1 MKPLP
6 PKTDGAPLS
15 WGERFAALKRLP
27 PLFRMV
33 WETNPWLCVCTLVL
47 RFGAALIPIAS
58 LVVAKRIIN
67 DVVAAIR
74 HQSVPTADAWIV
86 TVVKRGI
93 DSVVGAIRHRPVA
106 VSDVWIMIAAAFV
119 LAVLADAISRMISL
133 VDSLLG
139 DRFTHRL
146 DVMIMQHASS
156 LDLASFEDPLF
167 YDKMERARQQA
178 RARLGM
184 LVSVAGMA
192 RQSIVLVT
200 MMLAVA
206 AFSPWL
212 LVLLAASTIPVFL
225 GETKFAFL
233 NYSLLFRQ
241 TPAKRELD
249 YLRYLGASRQSAK
262 EVKIFGLG
270 DYLGRRFKGIFES
283 FYEDNRR
290 LAIQRA
296 LHGTAVGVIPSIA
309 YYGAYAYVVLQA
321 LRGLVTVGGLS
332 LIASAFS
339 RSRDIMEN
347 LVGQFVDASE
357 QALYLRDLF
366 EFLEARPTLVSGS
379 RPVPKVIRSGFEFRN
394 VSFAYPG
401 SAKKVIA
408 GISFSLRPGEK
419 IALVGENGAGKTTI
433 TKLLA
438 RLYDPTEGQILLDGV
453 DLREYDAEDLRS
465 QIGVIFQDYMRYDM
479 PVNLNIGFGQVA
491 QLEDRARIER
501 SAEKSLAAGVIA
513 QLPQQYEQMLGRR
526 FEGGTDLSTGQWQ
539 KVALARAYMRDAQIL
554 ILDEPTASLDARA
567 EYEAYGR
574 FVDLSEGKMAILIS
588 HRFST
593 VRMAGKILVLDEGR
607 LVESGSHA
615 ELVAKGGKYAGLF
628 ELQAAGYR

>member
-1 MKPLP
+1 M
-6 PKTDGAPLS
+6 T
-15 WGERFAALKRLP
+15 WRERLAALKHLP

-47 RFGAALIPIAS
+47 RLVAALIPIAS
-58 LVVAKRIIN
+58 LLVIKRIIN
-67 DVVAAIR
+67 DVVAAVR
-74 HQSVPTADAWIV
+74 HQPAPP
-86 TVVKRGI
+86 R
-93 DSVVGAIRHRPVA
+93 
-106 VSDVWIMIAAAFV
+106 DVWIMIGVAFA
-119 LAVLADAISRMISL
+119 LAVVADALSRMISL
-133 VDSLLG
+133 IDSLLG

-146 DVMIMQHASS
+146 DVMIMRHASS
-156 LDLASFEDPLF
+156 LDLASFEDPVF

-184 LVSVAGMA
+184 LVSIASMA
-192 RQSIVLVT
+192 RQSITLVT

-206 AFSPWL
+206 ASYPWL
-212 LVLLAASTIPVFL
+212 LLLLAASTIPVFI

-249 YLRYLGASRQSAK
+249 YIRYLGASRQSAK

-270 DYLGRRFKGIFES
+270 DYLGQRFKRIFES
-283 FYEDNRR
+283 FYGDNRR
-290 LAIQRA
+290 LAINRA
-296 LHGTAVGVIPSIA
+296 VHGTLVGVVPSLA
-309 YYGAYAYVVLQA
+309 YWGAYAYVVRQA
-321 LRGLVTVGGLS
+321 LGGLITVGGLS

-347 LVGQFVDASE
+347 LVSQFVDASE

-401 SAKKVIA
+401 SAKKVIS

-453 DLREYDAEDLRS
+453 DLREYDAEGLRNE
-465 QIGVIFQDYMRYDM
+465 IGVIFQDYMRYDL
-479 PVNLNIGFGQVA
+479 PVNLNIGFGKVT
-491 QLEDRARIER
+491 QLDNRERIEE
-501 SAEKSLAAGVIA
+501 SAEKSLAAGVIEK
-513 QLPQQYEQMLGRR
+513 LPQRYEQMLGRR
-526 FEGGTDLSTGQWQ
+526 FDGGTDLSTGQWQ

-567 EYEAYGR
+567 EFEAYGR

-607 LVESGSHA
+607 LVETGSHA

>member
-1 MKPLP
+1 M
-6 PKTDGAPLS
+6 T
-15 WGERFAALKRLP
+15 WRERLAALKHLP

-47 RFGAALIPIAS
+47 RLVAALIPIAS
-58 LVVAKRIIN
+58 LLVIKRIIN
-67 DVVAAIR
+67 DVVAAVR
-74 HQSVPTADAWIV
+74 HQPAPP
-86 TVVKRGI
+86 R
-93 DSVVGAIRHRPVA
+93 
-106 VSDVWIMIAAAFV
+106 DVWIMIGVAFA
-119 LAVLADAISRMISL
+119 LAVVADALSRMISL
-133 VDSLLG
+133 IDSLLG

-146 DVMIMQHASS
+146 DVMIMRHASS
-156 LDLASFEDPLF
+156 LDLASFEDPVF

-184 LVSVAGMA
+184 LVSIASMA
-192 RQSIVLVT
+192 RQSITLVT

-206 AFSPWL
+206 ASYPWL
-212 LVLLAASTIPVFL
+212 LLLLAASTIPVFI

-249 YLRYLGASRQSAK
+249 YIRYLGASRQSAK

-270 DYLGRRFKGIFES
+270 DYLGQRFKRIFES
-283 FYEDNRR
+283 FYGDNRR
-290 LAIQRA
+290 LAINRA
-296 LHGTAVGVIPSIA
+296 VHGTLVGVVPSLA
-309 YYGAYAYVVLQA
+309 YWGAYAYVVRQA
-321 LRGLVTVGGLS
+321 LGGLITVGGLS

-347 LVGQFVDASE
+347 LVSQFVDASE

-401 SAKKVIA
+401 SAKKVIS

-453 DLREYDAEDLRS
+453 DLREYDAEGLRNE
-465 QIGVIFQDYMRYDM
+465 IGVIFQDYMRYDL
-479 PVNLNIGFGQVA
+479 PVNLNIGFGKVT
-491 QLEDRARIER
+491 QLDNRERIEE
-501 SAEKSLAAGVIA
+501 SAEKSLAAGVIEK
-513 QLPQQYEQMLGRR
+513 LPQRYEQMLGRR
-526 FEGGTDLSTGQWQ
+526 FDGGTDLSTGQWQ

-567 EYEAYGR
+567 EFEAYGR

-607 LVESGSHA
+607 LVETGSHA

-628 ELQAAGYR
+628 ELQAAGYL

>member
-1 MKPLP
+1 M
-6 PKTDGAPLS
+6 S
-15 WGERFAALKRLP
+15 WGERLAALKRLP

-47 RFGAALIPIAS
+47 RLGAALIPIAS

-74 HQSVPTADAWIV
+74 HQPIPP
-86 TVVKRGI
+86 R
-93 DSVVGAIRHRPVA
+93 
-106 VSDVWIMIAAAFV
+106 DVWIMIGAAFA
-119 LAVLADAISRMISL
+119 LAVLADALSRMISL

-146 DVMIMQHASS
+146 DVMIMRHASS

-184 LVSVAGMA
+184 LVSIASMA
-192 RQSIVLVT
+192 RQSITLVT

-206 AFSPWL
+206 ASSPWL
-212 LVLLAASTIPVFL
+212 LVLLAVSTIPVFL

-249 YLRYLGASRQSAK
+249 YIRYLGASRQSAK

-270 DYLGRRFKGIFES
+270 DYLGERFKKIFDS

-290 LAIQRA
+290 LAVSRA
-296 LHGTAVGVIPSIA
+296 VHGTLVGVVPSVA
-309 YYGAYAYVVLQA
+309 YYGAYAYLVLQA
-321 LRGLVTVGGLS
+321 LRGLMTVGGLT
-332 LIASAFS
+332 LITSAFS

-347 LVGQFVDASE
+347 LVNQFVDASE

-366 EFLEARPTLVSGS
+366 EFLEARPTLISGS

-401 SAKKVIA
+401 SAKKVIS
-408 GISFSLRPGEK
+408 GITFSLRPGEK

-453 DLREYDAEDLRS
+453 DLREYDAEGLRNE
-465 QIGVIFQDYMRYDM
+465 IGVIFQDYMRYDL
-479 PVNLNIGFGQVA
+479 PVNLNIGFGKVA
-491 QLEDRARIER
+491 RLDDQAQIVQ
-501 SAEKSLAAGVIA
+501 SAEKSLAAGVIDK
-513 QLPQQYEQMLGRR
+513 LPQRYEQMLGRR

-567 EYEAYGR
+567 EFEAYGR

>member
-1 MKPLP
+1 MPG
-6 PKTDGAPLS
+6 KTDGTPMS
-15 WGERFAALKRLP
+15 WADRLAAVRRLP

-33 WETNPWLCVCTLVL
+33 WETNPWLCVCTLSL
-47 RFGAALIPIAS
+47 RAAAALIPIAS
-58 LVVAKRIIN
+58 LVVAKSIIN
-67 DVVAAIR
+67 DVVATIR
-74 HQSVPTADAWIV
+74 HQPLTHNVWETL
-86 TVVKRGI
+86 
-93 DSVVGAIRHRPVA
+93 GAGLA
-106 VSDVWIMIAAAFV
+106 
-119 LAVLADAISRMISL
+119 LAVAADVLSRLISL
-133 VDSLLG
+133 IDSLLG

-184 LVSVAGMA
+184 LVSLASMA
-192 RQSIVLVT
+192 RQTITLIT
-200 MMLAVA
+200 MMAAVA

-212 LVLLAASTIPVFL
+212 LVLLAASTVPVFL

-241 TPAKRELD
+241 TPAKRELE
-249 YLRYLGASRQSAK
+249 YLRYLGASLQSAK

-270 DYLGRRFKGIFES
+270 DHLRQRFKKVFES

-290 LAIQRA
+290 LAIHRA
-296 LHGTAVGVIPSIA
+296 IHGTLVGIVPSFA
-309 YYGAYAYVVLQA
+309 YYAAYAYVVFRA
-321 LRGLVTVGGLS
+321 LGGFVSVGSLS
-332 LIASAFS
+332 LLVSAFS

-366 EFLEARPTLVSGS
+366 EFLDARPTLIQGT
-379 RPVPKVIRSGFEFRN
+379 RPAPRPAKLGFEFRS
-394 VSFAYPG
+394 VSFSYPG
-401 SAKKVIA
+401 SAKRVIDRL
-408 GISFSLRPGEK
+408 SFSLAPGEK

-453 DLREYDAEDLRS
+453 DLREYDADDLRNE
-465 QIGVIFQDYMRYDM
+465 IGVIFQDYMRYDL
-479 PVNLNIGFGQVA
+479 PVNLNIGFGKVD
-491 QLEDRARIER
+491 QLDNQARIR
-501 SAEKSLAAGVIA
+501 TSAEKSLAAGVIDR
-513 QLPQQYEQMLGRR
+513 LPKRYEQMLGRR
-526 FEGGTDLSTGQWQ
+526 FEGGTDLSIGQWQ

-567 EYEAYGR
+567 EFEAYGR
-574 FVDLSEGKMAILIS
+574 FVDLSKGKMAILIS

-593 VRMAGKILVLDEGR
+593 VRMADKILVLNEGR

-615 ELVAKGGKYAGLF
+615 ELVQRGGKYAELF

>member
-1 MKPLP
+1 MKRP
-6 PKTDGAPLS
+6 PVRSDEKPIS
-15 WGERFAALKRLP
+15 WGERFAALRRLP

-33 WETNPWLCVCTLVL
+33 WDTNPGLCVATLGL
-47 RFGAALIPIAS
+47 RLAAALIPIAS

-67 DVVAAIR
+67 DVVATIR
-74 HQSVPTADAWIV
+74 HLPIP
-86 TVVKRGI
+86 R
-93 DSVVGAIRHRPVA
+93 
-106 VSDVWIMIAAAFV
+106 SDVWLMIGAGFA
-119 LAVLADAISRMISL
+119 LAVAADVLSRMISL
-133 VDSLLG
+133 IDSLLG

-146 DVMIMQHASS
+146 DVLIMQHASS

-184 LVSVAGMA
+184 LVAFAGMA
-192 RQSIVLVT
+192 RQTITLAT
-200 MMLAVA
+200 MMVAVA

-212 LVLLAASTIPVFL
+212 LVLLAASTVPVFL

-241 TPAKRELD
+241 TPAKRELE
-249 YLRYLGASRQSAK
+249 YLRYLGASLQSAK

-270 DYLGRRFKGIFES
+270 DHLRQRFMAIFES
-283 FYEDNRR
+283 FYGDNRR
-290 LAIQRA
+290 LAVRRA
-296 LHGTAVGVIPSIA
+296 AHGTLVGIVPSVA
-309 YYGAYAYVVLQA
+309 YYGAYAYVVFRA
-321 LRGLVTVGGLS
+321 LGGFLSVGGLS

-366 EFLEARPTLVSGS
+366 EFLDAKPTLVAGS
-379 RPVPKVIRSGFEFRN
+379 RPAPRPVRIGFEFRQ
-394 VSFAYPG
+394 VSFSYPG
-401 SAKKVIA
+401 SAKKVVDRL
-408 GISFSLRPGEK
+408 SFTLAPGEK

-438 RLYDPTEGQILLDGV
+438 RLYDPTEGQILLDGH
-453 DLREYDAEDLRS
+453 DLREYDAADLRNE
-465 QIGVIFQDYMRYDM
+465 IGVIFQDYMRYDLS
-479 PVNLNIGFGQVA
+479 VRLNIGFGQVA
-491 QLEDRARIER
+491 RLDDEARIR
-501 SAEKSLAAGVIA
+501 ASAEKSLAAGVIDR
-513 QLPQQYEQMLGRR
+513 LPNRYEQMLGRR
-526 FEGGTDLSTGQWQ
+526 FEGGTDLSIGQWQ

-567 EYEAYGR
+567 EFEAYGR
-574 FVDLSEGKMAILIS
+574 FVDLSKGKMAILIS
-588 HRFST
+588 HRFSS
-593 VRMAGKILVLDEGR
+593 VRMADKILVLEEGR
-607 LVESGSHA
+607 LIESGSHA
-615 ELVAKGGKYAGLF
+615 ALVARGGQYAELF

>member
-6 PKTDGAPLS
+6 TKTDGTTMT

-27 PLFRMV
+27 PLFKMV
-33 WETNPWLCVCTLVL
+33 WETNPWLCLCTLVL
-47 RFGAALIPIAS
+47 RLAAALIPIATL
-58 LVVAKRIIN
+58 LVSKAIIN
-67 DVVAAIR
+67 DVVDAIR
-74 HQSVPTADAWIV
+74 HQPLHSNVWVMI
-86 TVVKRGI
+86 
-93 DSVVGAIRHRPVA
+93 GA
-106 VSDVWIMIAAAFV
+106 SFV
-119 LAVLADAISRMISL
+119 LAVTADALSRMISL

-146 DVMIMQHASS
+146 DVMIMQHASA
-156 LDLASFEDPLF
+156 LDLASFEDPVF

-184 LVSVAGMA
+184 LVSVAAMA
-192 RQSIVLVT
+192 RQTVTLLT
-200 MMLAVA
+200 MMVAVA
-206 AFSPWL
+206 ASYPWL
-212 LVLLAASTIPVFL
+212 LLLLAASTVPVFL

-249 YLRYLGASRQSAK
+249 YIRYLGASRQSAK

-270 DYLGRRFKGIFES
+270 DFLGRRFQGIFES
-283 FYEDNRR
+283 FYADNRR
-290 LAIQRA
+290 LAIDRA
-296 LHGTAVGVIPSIA
+296 VHGTVVGIVPSIA
-309 YYGAYAYVVLQA
+309 YYGAYAYVVLQT
-321 LRGLVTVGGLS
+321 LRGLMTVGGLS

-347 LVGQFVDASE
+347 LVNQFVDASE

-366 EFLEARPTLVSGS
+366 EFLEARPTLVSGP
-379 RPVPKVIRSGFEFRN
+379 RPVPKVIRTGFEFRH

-401 SAKKVIA
+401 SAKRVVTDLN
-408 GISFSLRPGEK
+408 FSLRPGEK

-433 TKLLA
+433 TKLIA
-438 RLYDPTEGQILLDGV
+438 RLYDPTEGQILLDGI
-453 DLREYDAEDLRS
+453 DLREYDAEALRNE
-465 QIGVIFQDYMRYDM
+465 IGVIFQDYMRYDM
-479 PVNLNIGFGQVA
+479 SVNLNIGFGKVA
-491 QLEDRARIER
+491 ELADQGRIAR

-513 QLPQQYEQMLGRR
+513 KLPQGYEQMLGRR

-567 EYEAYGR
+567 EFEAYER

-593 VRMAGKILVLDEGR
+593 VRMAGKILVLEEGR

-615 ELVAKGGKYAGLF
+615 ELLAQGGKYAALF

>member
-1 MKPLP
+1 M
-6 PKTDGAPLS
+6 S
-15 WGERFAALKRLP
+15 WGERFTALKRLP

-33 WETNPWLCVCTLVL
+33 WETNPWLCVCTLCL
-47 RFGAALIPIAS
+47 RAAVAFVPIAS
-58 LVVAKRIIN
+58 LVVAKSIIN
-67 DVVAAIR
+67 DVVATIR
-74 HQSVPTADAWIV
+74 HQPLTSNVWMLL
-86 TVVKRGI
+86 
-93 DSVVGAIRHRPVA
+93 GAGFA
-106 VSDVWIMIAAAFV
+106 
-119 LAVLADAISRMISL
+119 LAVAADVLSRLISL
-133 VDSLLG
+133 IDSLLG

-184 LVSVAGMA
+184 LVSLASMA
-192 RQSIVLVT
+192 RQTITLIT

-206 AFSPWL
+206 AFYPWL

-241 TPAKRELD
+241 TPAKRELE
-249 YLRYLGASRQSAK
+249 YIRYLGASLQSAK

-270 DYLGRRFKGIFES
+270 DHLRQRFKNIFES
-283 FYEDNRR
+283 FYADNRR
-290 LAIQRA
+290 LAIHRA
-296 LHGTAVGVIPSIA
+296 VHGTLVGIIPSVA
-309 YYGAYAYVVLQA
+309 FYGAYAYVVLRA
-321 LRGLVTVGGLS
+321 LGGFLSVGGLG
-332 LIASAFS
+332 LIVSAFS

-366 EFLEARPTLVSGS
+366 EFLDAKPTLAQGT
-379 RPVPKVIRSGFEFRN
+379 RPAPRPAKLGFEFRD
-394 VSFAYPG
+394 VSFSYPG
-401 SAKKVIA
+401 SGQKVISHL
-408 GISFSLRPGEK
+408 SFSLAPGEK

-438 RLYDPTEGQILLDGV
+438 RLYDPTEGHILLDGV
-453 DLREYDAEDLRS
+453 DLREYDAEDLRNE
-465 QIGVIFQDYMRYDM
+465 IGVIFQDYMRYDL
-479 PVNLNIGFGQVA
+479 PVNLNIGFGKVSH
-491 QLEDRARIER
+491 LEDQARIR
-501 SAEKSLAAGVIA
+501 GSAEKSLAAGVIDK
-513 QLPQQYEQMLGRR
+513 LPKRYEQMLGRR
-526 FEGGTDLSTGQWQ
+526 FEGGTDLSIGQWQ

-567 EYEAYGR
+567 EFEAYGR
-574 FVDLSEGKMAILIS
+574 FVDLSKGKMAVLIS

-593 VRMAGKILVLDEGR
+593 VRMADKILVLDEGR

-615 ELVAKGGKYAGLF
+615 ALVARGGKYAELF

>member
-1 MKPLP
+1 M
-6 PKTDGAPLS
+6 T
-15 WGERFAALKRLP
+15 WRERFAALKRLP

-33 WETNPWLCVCTLVL
+33 WETNRWLCLCSLGL
-47 RFGAALIPIAS
+47 RLAAALIPIAS
-58 LVVAKRIIN
+58 LLVAKRILN
-67 DVVAAIR
+67 DVVATIR
-74 HQSVPTADAWIV
+74 HLPVPAT
-86 TVVKRGI
+86 
-93 DSVVGAIRHRPVA
+93 
-106 VSDVWIMIAAAFV
+106 DVWTMIGAAFV
-119 LAVLADAISRMISL
+119 LAVVADALSRMISL
-133 VDSLLG
+133 SDSLLG

-156 LDLASFEDPLF
+156 LDLASFEDPVF

-184 LVSVAGMA
+184 LVSVASMA
-192 RQSIVLVT
+192 RQSITLFT
-200 MMLAVA
+200 MMLAVV

-212 LVLLAASTIPVFL
+212 LVLLALSTIPVFL

-249 YLRYLGASRQSAK
+249 YIRYLGASRQSAK
-262 EVKIFGLG
+262 EVKIFGLDG
-270 DYLGRRFKGIFES
+270 FLGQRFRRIFDS
-283 FYEDNRR
+283 FYADNRK
-290 LAIQRA
+290 LAIHRA
-296 LHGTAVGVIPSIA
+296 VHGTAVGVVPSVA
-309 YYGAYAYVVLQA
+309 YYGAYAYVVFQA
-321 LRGLVTVGGLS
+321 LHGLLSVGGLS

-347 LVGQFVDASE
+347 LVSQFVDASE

-366 EFLEARPTLVSGS
+366 EFLEARPTLVSGT
-379 RPVPKVIRSGFEFRN
+379 RPVPRPIRLGFEFRN

-401 SAKKVIA
+401 SKKKVIEH
-408 GISFSLRPGEK
+408 ISFALGPGEK

-433 TKLLA
+433 TKLMA

-453 DLREYDAEDLRS
+453 DLREYDAERLRHE
-465 QIGVIFQDYMRYDM
+465 IGVIFQDYMRYDM
-479 PVNLNIGFGQVA
+479 SVSLNIGFGQVA
-491 QLEDRARIER
+491 ALADQARIER

-513 QLPQQYEQMLGRR
+513 KLPQGYDQMLGRR

-539 KVALARAYMRDAQIL
+539 KVALARAYMREAQIL

-567 EYEAYGR
+567 EFEAYER
-574 FVDLSEGKMAILIS
+574 FVELSEGKMAVLIS

-615 ELVAKGGKYAGLF
+615 ELVARGGKYAGLF

>member
-6 PKTDGAPLS
+6 TKTDGTTMTWS
-15 WGERFAALKRLP
+15 ERFAALKRLP

-33 WETNPWLCVCTLVL
+33 WETNPWLCACTLVL
-47 RFGAALIPIAS
+47 RLVAALIPIAN
-58 LVVAKRIIN
+58 LIVAKRIIN

-74 HQSVPTADAWIV
+74 HQPVPA
-86 TVVKRGI
+86 
-93 DSVVGAIRHRPVA
+93 
-106 VSDVWIMIAAAFV
+106 SDVWLMIAAAFV
-119 LAVLADAISRMISL
+119 LAVTADTLSRLISL

-184 LVSVAGMA
+184 LVSVASMA
-192 RQSIVLVT
+192 RQTVTLIT

-212 LVLLAASTIPVFL
+212 LVLLAASTVPVFL

-233 NYSLLFRQ
+233 NYSLLFQQ

-249 YLRYLGASRQSAK
+249 YIRYLGASRQSAK
-262 EVKIFGLG
+262 EVKIFGLS
-270 DYLGRRFKGIFES
+270 DYLGQRFKRIFES
-283 FYEDNRR
+283 FYQDNRR
-290 LAIQRA
+290 LAIHRA
-296 LHGTAVGVIPSIA
+296 LHGTVIGVVPSIA
-309 YYGAYAYVVLQA
+309 YYGAYAYIVLQA
-321 LRGLVTVGGLS
+321 LRGLVSVGGLS
-332 LIASAFS
+332 LLTSAFS

-366 EFLEARPTLVSGS
+366 EFLEARPTLVSGP
-379 RPVPKVIRSGFEFRN
+379 RPVPKAIRIGFEFRN

-438 RLYDPTEGQILLDGV
+438 RLYDPTEGQILLEGI
-453 DLREYDAEDLRS
+453 DLREYDAESLRDE
-465 QIGVIFQDYMRYDM
+465 IGVIFQDYMRYDM
-479 PVNLNIGFGQVA
+479 SVNLNIGFGKVA
-491 QLEDRARIER
+491 QLADQGRIVR
-501 SAEKSLAAGVIA
+501 SAEKSLAAGVVA
-513 QLPQQYEQMLGRR
+513 KLPQGYDQMLGRR
-526 FEGGTDLSTGQWQ
+526 FDGGTDLSTGQWQ
-539 KVALARAYMRDAQIL
+539 KVALARAYMREAQIL

-567 EYEAYGR
+567 EFEAYER
-574 FVDLSEGKMAILIS
+574 FVDLSEGKMAVLIS

-593 VRMAGKILVLDEGR
+593 VRMAGKILVIDEGR

-615 ELVAKGGKYAGLF
+615 ELLAKGGKYAGLF

>member
-1 MKPLP
+1 M
-6 PKTDGAPLS
+6 S
-15 WGERFAALKRLP
+15 WRDRFSALKRLP

-33 WETNPWLCVCTLVL
+33 WDTNPWLCVCTLGL
-47 RFGAALIPIAS
+47 RAAAALIPIAS
-58 LVVAKRIIN
+58 LIVAKRIIN
-67 DVVAAIR
+67 DVVATIR
-74 HQSVPTADAWIV
+74 HLPIP
-86 TVVKRGI
+86 KN
-93 DSVVGAIRHRPVA
+93 
-106 VSDVWIMIAAAFV
+106 DVWLMIGAAFV
-119 LAVLADAISRMISL
+119 LAVGADVLSRMISL
-133 VDSLLG
+133 IDSLLG

-146 DVMIMQHASS
+146 DVMIMDHASS

-184 LVSVAGMA
+184 LVSLASMA
-192 RQSIVLVT
+192 RQMITLAT

-212 LVLLAASTIPVFL
+212 LVLLAASTVPVFM

-241 TPAKRELD
+241 TPAKRELE
-249 YLRYLGASRQSAK
+249 YIRYLGASLQSAK

-270 DYLGRRFKGIFES
+270 DYLGKRFKGIFES

-290 LAIQRA
+290 LAIHRA
-296 LHGTAVGVIPSIA
+296 LHGTLVGVVPSVA
-309 YYGAYAYVVLQA
+309 FYGAYAYVVFRA
-321 LRGLVTVGGLS
+321 LAGFLSVGGLS
-332 LIASAFS
+332 LIVSAFS

-366 EFLEARPTLVSGS
+366 EFLDARPTLPQGS
-379 RPVPKVIRSGFEFRN
+379 RPAPKPARIGFEFRN
-394 VSFAYPG
+394 VSFSYPG
-401 SAKKVIA
+401 SRKNVIEA
-408 GISFSLRPGEK
+408 LSFSLKPGEK

-438 RLYDPTEGQILLDGV
+438 RLYDPTGGQILLDGI
-453 DLREYDAEDLRS
+453 DLREYDAEDLRNE
-465 QIGVIFQDYMRYDM
+465 IGVIFQDYMRYDL
-479 PVNLNIGFGQVA
+479 PVNLNIGFGKVSK
-491 QLEDRARIER
+491 LEDHARIR
-501 SAEKSLAAGVIA
+501 TSAEKSLAAGVIDK
-513 QLPQQYEQMLGRR
+513 LPKRYDQMLGRR
-526 FEGGTDLSTGQWQ
+526 FEGGTDLSIGQWQ

-574 FVDLSEGKMAILIS
+574 FVDLSKGKMAVLIS

-593 VRMAGKILVLDEGR
+593 VRMADKILVLDEGR

-615 ELVAKGGKYAGLF
+615 ELVSKGGKYAELF

>member
-1 MKPLP
+1 LC
-6 PKTDGAPLS
+6 L
-15 WGERFAALKRLP
+15 RAA
-27 PLFRMV
+27 V
-33 WETNPWLCVCTLVL
+33 ALV
-47 RFGAALIPIAS
+47 PIAS
-58 LVVAKRIIN
+58 LVVAKSIIN
-67 DVVAAIR
+67 DVVATIR
-74 HQSVPTADAWIV
+74 HQPLTSNVWMLL
-86 TVVKRGI
+86 
-93 DSVVGAIRHRPVA
+93 GAGFA
-106 VSDVWIMIAAAFV
+106 
-119 LAVLADAISRMISL
+119 LAVAADVLSRLISL
-133 VDSLLG
+133 IDSLLG

-184 LVSVAGMA
+184 LVSLASMA
-192 RQSIVLVT
+192 RQTITLIT

-206 AFSPWL
+206 AFYPWL

-241 TPAKRELD
+241 TPAKRELE
-249 YLRYLGASRQSAK
+249 YIRYLGASLQSAK

-270 DYLGRRFKGIFES
+270 DHLRQRFKNIFES
-283 FYEDNRR
+283 FYADNRR
-290 LAIQRA
+290 LAIHRA
-296 LHGTAVGVIPSIA
+296 VHGTLVGIIPSVA
-309 YYGAYAYVVLQA
+309 FYGAYAYVVLRA
-321 LRGLVTVGGLS
+321 LGGFLSVGGLG
-332 LIASAFS
+332 LIVSAFS

-366 EFLEARPTLVSGS
+366 EFLDAKPTLTQGT
-379 RPVPKVIRSGFEFRN
+379 RPAPRPAKLGFEFRD
-394 VSFAYPG
+394 VSFSYPG
-401 SAKKVIA
+401 SGQKVISHL
-408 GISFSLRPGEK
+408 SFSLAPGEK

-438 RLYDPTEGQILLDGV
+438 RLYDPTEGHILLDGV
-453 DLREYDAEDLRS
+453 DLREYDAEDLRNE
-465 QIGVIFQDYMRYDM
+465 IGVIFQDYMRYDL
-479 PVNLNIGFGQVA
+479 PVNLNIGFGKVSH
-491 QLEDRARIER
+491 LEDQARIR
-501 SAEKSLAAGVIA
+501 GSAEKSLAAGVIDK
-513 QLPQQYEQMLGRR
+513 LPKRYEQMLGRR
-526 FEGGTDLSTGQWQ
+526 FEGGTDLSIGQWQ

-567 EYEAYGR
+567 EFEAYGR
-574 FVDLSEGKMAILIS
+574 FVDLSKGKMAVLIS

-593 VRMAGKILVLDEGR
+593 VRMADKILVLDEGR

-615 ELVAKGGKYAGLF
+615 ALVARGGKYAELF

>member
-6 PKTDGAPLS
+6 PRTDGAPPLS
-15 WGERFAALKRLP
+15 WRERVAALRRLP

-47 RFGAALIPIAS
+47 RLVAALIPIAS

-74 HQSVPTADAWIV
+74 HQVVPPTDVWKMIGAGFALAVVADA
-86 TVVKRGI
+86 
-93 DSVVGAIRHRPVA
+93 
-106 VSDVWIMIAAAFV
+106 
-119 LAVLADAISRMISL
+119 LSRMISL

-146 DVMIMQHASS
+146 DVMIMRHASS

-184 LVSVAGMA
+184 LVSVAAMA
-192 RQSIVLVT
+192 RQTVTLIT

-206 AFSPWL
+206 AFSYWL
-212 LVLLAASTIPVFL
+212 LVLLAVSTVPVFL

-270 DYLGRRFKGIFES
+270 DYLGERFKSIFES

-290 LAIQRA
+290 LAIHRA
-296 LHGTAVGVIPSIA
+296 MHGTLVGVVPSIA
-309 YYGAYAYVVLQA
+309 YYAAYAYIVLQA
-321 LRGLVTVGGLS
+321 LHGLVTVGGLS

-347 LVGQFVDASE
+347 LVNQFVDASE

-379 RPVPKVIRSGFEFRN
+379 RPVPQVIRTGFEFRN

-408 GISFSLRPGEK
+408 GLSFSLRPGQK

-433 TKLLA
+433 TKLMA
-438 RLYDPTEGQILLDGV
+438 RLYDPTEGQILLDGI
-453 DLREYDAEDLRS
+453 DLREYDADGLRDE
-465 QIGVIFQDYMRYDM
+465 IGVLFQDYMRYDM
-479 PVNLNIGFGQVA
+479 SVSLNIGFGKVA
-491 QLEDRARIER
+491 QLEDRARIAR
-501 SAEKSLAAGVIA
+501 SAEKSLAAGVID
-513 QLPQQYEQMLGRR
+513 QLPQRYEQMLGRR

-567 EYEAYGR
+567 EYEAYER
-574 FVDLSEGKMAILIS
+574 FVQLSEGKMAVLIS

-593 VRMAGKILVLDEGR
+593 VRMAGQILVLDEGR

-615 ELVAKGGKYAGLF
+615 ELVARGGKYAGLF

>member
-6 PKTDGAPLS
+6 TKTDGTTMT

-27 PLFRMV
+27 PLFKMV
-33 WETNPWLCVCTLVL
+33 WETNPWLCLCTLAL
-47 RFGAALIPIAS
+47 RLAAALIPIATL
-58 LVVAKRIIN
+58 LVSKAIIN
-67 DVVAAIR
+67 DVVDAIR
-74 HQSVPTADAWIV
+74 HQPLPSNVWVMI
-86 TVVKRGI
+86 
-93 DSVVGAIRHRPVA
+93 GA
-106 VSDVWIMIAAAFV
+106 SFV
-119 LAVLADAISRMISL
+119 LAVTADALSRMISL

-146 DVMIMQHASS
+146 DVMIMQHASA
-156 LDLASFEDPLF
+156 LDLASFEDPVF

-184 LVSVAGMA
+184 LVSVAAMA
-192 RQSIVLVT
+192 RQTVTLLT
-200 MMLAVA
+200 MMAAVA
-206 AFSPWL
+206 ASYPWL
-212 LVLLAASTIPVFL
+212 LLLLAASTVPVFL

-270 DYLGRRFKGIFES
+270 DFLGRRFQGIFES
-283 FYEDNRR
+283 FYVDNRR
-290 LAIQRA
+290 LAIDRA
-296 LHGTAVGVIPSIA
+296 VHGTVVGIVPSIA
-309 YYGAYAYVVLQA
+309 YYGAYAYVVLQT
-321 LRGLVTVGGLS
+321 LRGLMTVGGLS

-347 LVGQFVDASE
+347 LMNQFVDASE

-366 EFLEARPTLVSGS
+366 EFLEARPTLVSGP
-379 RPVPKVIRSGFEFRN
+379 RPVPKVIRQGFEFRH

-401 SAKKVIA
+401 SDKKVVTDL
-408 GISFSLRPGEK
+408 SFSLRPGEK

-438 RLYDPTEGQILLDGV
+438 RLYDPTEGQILLDGI
-453 DLREYDAEDLRS
+453 DLREYDAEALRDE
-465 QIGVIFQDYMRYDM
+465 IGVIFQDYMRYDM
-479 PVNLNIGFGQVA
+479 SVNLNIGFGKVA
-491 QLEDRARIER
+491 QLADQGRIAR

-513 QLPQQYEQMLGRR
+513 KLPQGYEQMLGRR

-567 EYEAYGR
+567 EFEAYER

-593 VRMAGKILVLDEGR
+593 VRMAGKILVLEEGR

-615 ELVAKGGKYAGLF
+615 ELLAQGGKYAALF

>member
-1 MKPLP
+1 MKPQP
-6 PKTDGAPLS
+6 SRADGNPLT

-27 PLFRMV
+27 PLFAMV
-33 WETNPWLCVCTLVL
+33 WETNPWLCVCTLGL
-47 RFGAALIPIAS
+47 RAAAALIPIAGLIVS
-58 LVVAKRIIN
+58 KDIIN

-74 HQSVPTADAWIV
+74 HQAIPSNVWKMLALGFGLA
-86 TVVKRGI
+86 
-93 DSVVGAIRHRPVA
+93 VGA
-106 VSDVWIMIAAAFV
+106 DV
-119 LAVLADAISRMISL
+119 LSRMISL
-133 VDSLLG
+133 IDSLLG

-146 DVMIMQHASS
+146 DVLIMEHASS

-184 LVSVAGMA
+184 LVTLASMA
-192 RQSIVLVT
+192 RQTITLIT
-200 MMLAVA
+200 MMAAVA
-206 AFSPWL
+206 AFSPWIL
-212 LVLLAASTIPVFL
+212 ILLAASTVPVFL

-241 TPAKRELD
+241 TPAKRELE
-249 YLRYLGASRQSAK
+249 YIRYLGASLQSAK

-270 DYLGRRFKGIFES
+270 DHLRQRFKKIFES
-283 FYEDNRR
+283 FYADNRR
-290 LAIQRA
+290 LAIHRA
-296 LHGTAVGVIPSIA
+296 IHGTLVGILPSLA
-309 YYGAYAYVVLQA
+309 FYGAYAYVVLRA
-321 LRGLVTVGGLS
+321 LAGFLSVGGLS
-332 LIASAFS
+332 LIVSAFS

-366 EFLEARPTLVSGS
+366 DFLDAKPTLAQGT
-379 RPVPKVIRSGFEFRN
+379 RRAPKPAKAGFEFRN

-401 SAKKVIA
+401 SKKKVIEHL
-408 GISFSLRPGEK
+408 SFSLAPGEK

-453 DLREYDAEDLRS
+453 DLREYDAEDLRNE
-465 QIGVIFQDYMRYDM
+465 IGVIFQDYMRYDL

-491 QLEDRARIER
+491 HLDDQARIER
-501 SAEKSLAAGVIA
+501 SAEKSLAAGVIEK
-513 QLPQQYEQMLGRR
+513 LPGRYEQMLGRR
-526 FEGGTDLSTGQWQ
+526 FEGGTDLSIGQWQ

-567 EYEAYGR
+567 EFEAYGR
-574 FVDLSEGKMAILIS
+574 FVDLSKGKMAILIS

-593 VRMAGKILVLDEGR
+593 VRMADKILVLNEGR
-607 LVESGSHA
+607 LIETGSHD
-615 ELVAKGGKYAGLF
+615 ELVARGGKYAELF

>member
-6 PKTDGAPLS
+6 PRTEGTPLTWPERLGAN
-15 WGERFAALKRLP
+15 KRLP

-33 WETNPWLCVCTLVL
+33 WETNPWLCLCTLGL
-47 RFGAALIPIAS
+47 RLVAALIPIAS
-58 LVVAKRIIN
+58 MVVAKDIIN

-74 HQSVPTADAWIV
+74 HQPAGT
-86 TVVKRGI
+86 
-93 DSVVGAIRHRPVA
+93 
-106 VSDVWIMIAAAFV
+106 DVWKMIAAAFA
-119 LAVLADAISRMISL
+119 LAVTADALSRMISL
-133 VDSLLG
+133 ADSLLG

-146 DVMIMQHASS
+146 DVMIMQQASA
-156 LDLASFEDPLF
+156 LDLASFEDPVF

-184 LVSVAGMA
+184 LVSLASIA
-192 RQSIVLVT
+192 RQSITLLT
-200 MMLAVA
+200 MMAAVA

-249 YLRYLGASRQSAK
+249 YIRYLGASRQSAK

-270 DYLGRRFKGIFES
+270 DYLGQRFKGIFES
-283 FYEDNRR
+283 FYADNRR

-296 LHGTAVGVIPSIA
+296 VHGTLVGIVPSIA
-309 YYGAYAYVVLQA
+309 YYGAYAYIVLQA
-321 LRGLVTVGGLS
+321 LHGLVTVGGLS
-332 LIASAFS
+332 LIASAFA

-347 LVGQFVDASE
+347 LVNQFVDASE

-366 EFLEARPTLVSGS
+366 EFLEARPTLVSGP
-379 RPVPKVIRSGFEFRN
+379 RPVPKVIRTGFEFRN

-401 SAKKVIA
+401 STKKVIA
-408 GISFSLRPGEK
+408 NLNFALRPGEK

-438 RLYDPTEGQILLDGV
+438 RLYDPTEGQILLDGI
-453 DLREYDAEDLRS
+453 DLREYDAESLRDE
-465 QIGVIFQDYMRYDM
+465 IGVIFQDYMRYDM
-479 PVNLNIGFGQVA
+479 PVNLNIGFGKVA
-491 QLEDRARIER
+491 RLDDRGRITR

-513 QLPQQYEQMLGRR
+513 KLPQGYEQMLGRR

-567 EYEAYGR
+567 EYEAYER

-607 LVESGSHA
+607 LVETGNHA